1 MTDLYEEIEPELL
14 ELAEAVHATVRRDLW
29 GFEQGAPQAVEA
41 VLAGAYR
48 GARMAFGYP
57 AVPDHS
63 LKREIFELLD
73 AERVAGMKLTES
85 YMIEPGESLCG
96 LIFADPDLK
105 YFDVGKIDARQLDD
119 YARRRGIDV
128 GEAKRL
134 LPKNIV

>member
-1 MTDLYEEIEPELL
+1 
-14 ELAEAVHATVRRDLW
+14 
-29 GFEQGAPQAVEA
+29 
-41 VLAGAYR
+41 
-48 GARMAFGYP
+48 MAFGYP

-63 LKREIFELLD
+63 LKREVFYLLD